1 MSQQKNSATGTF
13 TGKSDVFLR
22 IQTRRAGL
30 IKGES
35 VDPKHL
41 DEIQVSSWHW
51 GLSSPTAI
59 GTTHA
64 TGRRS
69 YTGLTINK
77 FIDASTTALMSV
89 LATNDEVKEAKPK
102 PKFWIVSEW
111 RVDILGLQQS
121 ASPVARREAIATY
134 LQENIAGLPLTEKL
148 PTKETVKEYIDKLA
162 PAAPIN
168 LRIHSINPD

>member
-89 LATNDEVKEAKPK
+89 LATNDEVKEAKLAVRK
-102 PKFWIVSEW
+102 SGGTQEDYFIITLNAA
-111 RVDILGLQQS
+111 RVISVTHGVD
-121 ASPVARREAIATY
+121 A
-134 LQENIAGLPLTEKL
+134 AGMAA
-148 PTKETVKEYIDKLA
+148 ETVVINFTKVAVEYRLQGQAGGLA
-162 PAAPIN
+162 AATSFNDDIGTPT
-168 LRIHSINPD
+168 